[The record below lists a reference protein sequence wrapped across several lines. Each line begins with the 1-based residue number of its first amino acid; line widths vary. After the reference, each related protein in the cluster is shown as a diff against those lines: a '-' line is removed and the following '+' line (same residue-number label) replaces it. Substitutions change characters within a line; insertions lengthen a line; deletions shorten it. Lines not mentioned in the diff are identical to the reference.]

1 MLDLLDKAETETT
14 IGIAAKR
21 ALIEAELQKNPQ
33 RSDRKIAEAVG
44 HGICHK
50 TVGAARER
58 LGIASPLGNSPQPP
72 TPTEHRQMLINA
84 GKDFDA
90 KHPPE
95 SAEEVVDRM
104 IAEGKLG
111 HATAGRGGMGDAVAE
126 LPNLTVQAAVDQC
139 HGHIQRIREERQAK
153 AAEEDEANGE
163 QTMVR
168 SQREVT
174 IQFDD
179 STGEWVIKQK
189 NWPDDDGAIYINEEH
204 MQAFLDALCDR
215 LGIAS
220 IRGSN

>member
-1 MLDLLDKAETETT
+1 MLDLLNKSETETAIDT
-14 IGIAAKR
+14 ATKR
-21 ALIEAELQKNPQ
+21 ERIETDLRADPN
-33 RSDRKIAEAVG
+33 RSDREIARIVG
-44 HGICHK
+44 CDHK

-58 LGIASPLGNSPQPP
+58 LGLASPLGNFTPP
-72 TPTEHRQMLINA
+72 TSTEHRQKLINA

-90 KHPPE
+90 KYPPE

-111 HATAGRGGMGDAVAE
+111 HATAGRGGIGDAVAE

-168 SQREVT
+168 AQREIT
-174 IQFDD
+174 IQFRDD
-179 STGEWVIKQK
+179 VGEWVIKQK
-189 NWPDDDGAIYINEEH
+189 NWPDDDGVIWINEEH
-204 MQAFLDALCDR
+204 IQVFLEALCDR